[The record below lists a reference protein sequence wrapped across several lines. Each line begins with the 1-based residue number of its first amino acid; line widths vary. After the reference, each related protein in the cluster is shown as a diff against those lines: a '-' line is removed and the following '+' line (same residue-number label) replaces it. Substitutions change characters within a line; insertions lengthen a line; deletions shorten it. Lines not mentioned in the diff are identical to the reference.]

1 MEQNINPGQDLVIVG
16 EIGTYGAEKLLELYP
31 EEISKRF
38 STFYLSEEKRKLSEQ
53 NAVMEQWY
61 HAAREARAEK
71 YKAEA
76 ESECKA
82 ECKAKTELKS
92 EFESKSEADPIEFA
106 MPGYRKIYGVTGIRK
121 VEKGGILKALWDFC
135 EAAAWD
141 PETGRKKGYGLGCE
155 FRYDSIPVS
164 QFTMEI
170 CELFDVLP
178 YRLWS
183 RDCFL
188 MTMEKGD
195 HFCLD
200 FLEMQLRASKNLAD
214 ETFAKGAR
222 VGFDSEQHVRTTEP
236 VKASVFGRITKEK
249 KRIRVD
255 GTEIGYLTRESYEE
269 LERFI

>member
-1 MEQNINPGQDLVIVG
+1 MDQKINPGQDLVIVG
-16 EIGTYGAEKLLELYP
+16 EIGTCGAEKLLELYQ
-31 EEISKRF
+31 EEINKRF
-38 STFYLSEEKRKLSEQ
+38 SMFYLSEEKRKLSEQ
-53 NAVMEQWY
+53 KAVMEQWY
-61 HAAREARAEK
+61 NAAREARANET
-71 YKAEA
+71 
-76 ESECKA
+76 S
-82 ECKAKTELKS
+82 
-92 EFESKSEADPIEFA
+92 ADPIEFA
-106 MPGYRKIYGVTGIRK
+106 MPDYRKIYGVTGILK

-135 EAAAWD
+135 EAAALD

-195 HFCLD
+195 HFCRD
-200 FLEMQLRASKNLAD
+200 FLEMQLRASKSLAD
-214 ETFAKGAR
+214 ETFLKGSR

-269 LERFI
+269 LDRFLKQ

>member
-1 MEQNINPGQDLVIVG
+1 MDQKINPGQDLVIVG
-16 EIGTYGAEKLLELYP
+16 EIGTYGAEKLLELYQ
-31 EEISKRF
+31 EEINKRF
-38 STFYLSEEKRKLSEQ
+38 SMFYLFEEKRKLSEQ
-53 NAVMEQWY
+53 KAVMEQWY
-61 HAAREARAEK
+61 SAAREARAD
-71 YKAEA
+71 EA
-76 ESECKA
+76 S
-82 ECKAKTELKS
+82 
-92 EFESKSEADPIEFA
+92 ADPIEYA
-106 MPGYRKIYGVTGIRK
+106 MPGYRKIYEVTGIRK

-135 EAAAWD
+135 EAAALD

-170 CELFDVLP
+170 CELFDILP

-195 HFCLD
+195 HFCRD
-200 FLEMQLRASKNLAD
+200 FLDMQLRVSKNLAD
-214 ETFAKGAR
+214 ETFAKGSR

-269 LERFI
+269 LDRFLKQ